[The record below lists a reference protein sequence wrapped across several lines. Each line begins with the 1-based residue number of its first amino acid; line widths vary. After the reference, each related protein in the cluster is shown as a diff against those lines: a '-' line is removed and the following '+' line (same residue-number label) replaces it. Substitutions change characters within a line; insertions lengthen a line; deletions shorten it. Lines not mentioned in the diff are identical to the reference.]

1 MATELSERASE
12 TSSAIAVSVQ
22 DVSITFKVYAER
34 RLSLRE
40 VVSRGFR
47 SRDALKVE
55 AVKSANFDV
64 NVGEA
69 VGIVGFNGS
78 GKSTLLGAIAG
89 LLVPDHGRVLVTEQ
103 PVLLGVGAAL
113 KGELSGYRNI
123 QLGGLAMGLSIGQI
137 RDLQEEVAEFTE
149 LGEAL
154 DRPLMT
160 YSSGMKARLSFAIA
174 TLQQPE
180 ILLIDE
186 ALAVGDKHFRTK
198 SLQRVREIQEAAGTI
213 IMVTHS
219 LDEIRNTC
227 TRAIW
232 MHDGV
237 VMEDGE
243 VDHVLAAY
251 GSAER

>member
-1 MATELSERASE
+1 M
-12 TSSAIAVSVQ
+12 
-22 DVSITFKVYAER
+22 
-34 RLSLRE
+34 
-40 VVSRGFR
+40 
-47 SRDALKVE
+47 
-55 AVKSANFDV
+55 
-64 NVGEA
+64 
-69 VGIVGFNGS
+69 
-78 GKSTLLGAIAG
+78 
-89 LLVPDHGRVLVTEQ
+89 TEQ

-123 QLGGLAMGLSIGQI
+123 QLGGLAMGLSISQI

-154 DRPLMT
+154 SRPLMT

-174 TLQQPE
+174 TLQQPD

-186 ALAVGDKHFRTK
+186 ALAVGDKHFRSK

-213 IMVTHS
+213 VMVTHN

-232 MHDGV
+232 MHEGTV
-237 VMEDGE
+237 VEDGE
-243 VDHVLAAY
+243 VEPVLAAY
-251 GSAER
+251 GAAER